1 MLLFCWIIAGART
14 PWPLGE
20 HRGIQQW
27 PTKTRLPAVSNPTQ
41 PVARASNRTTI
52 PASDVGVT
60 LTISEKALAELD
72 RIQEETIKAAQEG
85 QKFSWR

>member
-1 MLLFCWIIAGART
+1 MADKENARESASSQGT
-14 PWPLGE
+14 A
-20 HRGIQQW
+20 H
-27 PTKTRLPAVSNPTQ
+27 VSK
-41 PVARASNRTTI
+41 RTTI

-60 LTISEKALAELD
+60 LTISKKALEELD

>member
-1 MLLFCWIIAGART
+1 MT
-14 PWPLGE
+14 D
-20 HRGIQQW
+20 
-27 PTKTRLPAVSNPTQ
+27 KTVPQSPKPTQ
-41 PVARASNRTTI
+41 PIVRASHRTTL

-60 LTISEKALAELD
+60 LTISEDARAELD

>member
-1 MLLFCWIIAGART
+1 MTDRET
-14 PWPLGE
+14 P
-20 HRGIQQW
+20 RD
-27 PTKTRLPAVSNPTQ
+27 PAPSQDAAHVSK
-41 PVARASNRTTI
+41 RTTI

-60 LTISEKALAELD
+60 LTISNKALEELD

>member
-1 MLLFCWIIAGART
+1 MADKETARD
-14 PWPLGE
+14 
-20 HRGIQQW
+20 
-27 PTKTRLPAVSNPTQ
+27 PASSQDTAHVSK
-41 PVARASNRTTI
+41 RTTI

-60 LTISEKALAELD
+60 LTISNKALEELD